1 MTKEDF
7 LNSLKAIIER
17 TERKKKYL
25 NSIVED
31 VQELIDEFQE
41 EE

>member
-1 MTKEDF
+1 MTKEYF
-7 LNSLKAIIER
+7 LSALKDIIER
-17 TERKKKYL
+17 VGRKRKYL
-25 NSIVED
+25 DNIVED